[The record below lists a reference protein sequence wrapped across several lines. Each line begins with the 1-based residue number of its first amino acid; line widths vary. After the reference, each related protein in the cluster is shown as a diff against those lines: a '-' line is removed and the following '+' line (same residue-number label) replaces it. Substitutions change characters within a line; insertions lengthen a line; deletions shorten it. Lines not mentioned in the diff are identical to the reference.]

1 MGERTVEYQ
10 GISSAGSERDSA
22 LGTVVDEI
30 GRPTYKYK
38 TERLGATFQKRS
50 DQDWRDY
57 FKFEREKYADDE
69 RRRKYVEERQK
80 EQNEQDQR
88 RRAREEM
95 RASNQRSEEYRES
108 NIAESKRRRLQGG
121 RGLPPN
127 GNPPARLELI
137 VASARTVPA
146 AEPQI
151 DATVSERKGYLSAD
165 ERETLT
171 GLPVPISA
179 EYREML
185 SAPASQPIAPPPS
198 RTDANNARLVGAL
211 AAGLVVGSLITWA
224 WHKLRSRKS
233 REGRDDIKIGSSSSK
248 AMVSSIEFSL

>member
-1 MGERTVEYQ
+1 MRERTVECQ
-10 GISSAGSERDSA
+10 VISSAESATDSA
-22 LGTVVDEI
+22 LGTVVDET
-30 GRPTYKYK
+30 GRPTSKYK
-38 TERLGATFQKRS
+38 SGRLGATFQKRS

-57 FKFEREKYADDE
+57 FKFEREKYNDDE
-69 RRRKYVEERQK
+69 RRRKYVEERQ
-80 EQNEQDQR
+80 EEQDEHDR
-88 RRAREEM
+88 RWRAREEM

-108 NIAESKRRRLQGG
+108 NIAESKRRRLKGG
-121 RGLPPN
+121 RHLPPN

-146 AEPQI
+146 AE
-151 DATVSERKGYLSAD
+151 VSERKGYVSAD
-165 ERETLT
+165 ERERLA
-171 GLPVPISA
+171 GLPVPVSA

-198 RTDANNARLVGAL
+198 RTAANNARLVGAL

-233 REGRDDIKIGSSSSK
+233 TEREEKEEKTSK
-248 AMVSSIEFSL
+248 LDRRHPRQWSAL